1 VTDGDQSVAE
11 QLAAVS
17 ADAWNHIAVTL
28 TRLTGD
34 RELAED
40 CVQDAFAR
48 ALVRWPVDGV
58 PGKPMAWLMTTA
70 RNRAMDRA
78 RRALVEAEKLRLI
91 ARQAAREPPDLV
103 PEAELIADDRLE
115 MMFACAHPALPIE
128 AQVALSLSS
137 LTGLTAAEIADAFLV
152 SERTMRQRVFRAK
165 QRLRRVGAPLLP
177 REQDLRPRLPAVLHV
192 LYLMFN
198 AGYGGIGGDGRVH
211 ECLLQ
216 EALRLGRLL
225 VDLVPGEPE
234 ATGLLAL
241 MLLHDARRG
250 ARGRDREFVALSDQD
265 RSRWN
270 RSEIADGIALAD
282 RAARAGRPGPF
293 QIRAEIA
300 ACHDSAP
307 TYAETDWWRISLL
320 YGQLA
325 RMDSFASVIPCQ
337 SLAVGMADSPEVG
350 LLMVGE
356 PPALK
361 SPDVPDPAPRQ
372 YPTVGGTPPLAVRY
386 QLLPGIRGYLL
397 RLSGLLAESADA
409 YREALDAAAS
419 IAQFRAEL
427 LGPHASFEAM

>member
-1 VTDGDQSVAE
+1 MTGGDASVAE

-17 ADAWNHIAVTL
+17 ADAWDHIAVTL

-91 ARQAAREPPDLV
+91 ARESAREPPDLV
-103 PEAELIADDRLE
+103 ADAEVIADDRLE

-128 AQVALSLSS
+128 AQVALGLSS
-137 LTGLTAAEIADAFLV
+137 LTCLSAAEIADAFLV

-177 REQDLRPRLPAVLHV
+177 PEQDLPMRLPAVLHV

-198 AGYGGIGGDGRVH
+198 AGYGGIGADGPVH
-211 ECLLQ
+211 ECLLD

-225 VDLVPGEPE
+225 VDLMPREPE
-234 ATGLLAL
+234 AVGLLAL
-241 MLLHDARRG
+241 MRLHAARRA
-250 ARGRDREFVALSDQD
+250 ARRRQRDFVALFDQD

-270 RSEIADGIALAD
+270 RAEIADGLALAD

-300 ACHDSAP
+300 ACHDSAA
-307 TYAETDWWRISLL
+307 THAETDWWRISLL
-320 YGQLA
+320 FGQLA
-325 RMDSFASVIPCQ
+325 RTDSFASVIPCQ

-350 LLMVGE
+350 LLMVNE
-356 PPALK
+356 PPTTK
-361 SPDVPDPAPRQ
+361 SAEPDGR
-372 YPTVGGTPPLAVRY
+372 YPNVGGTPPLAVRY

-427 LGPHASFEAM
+427 LGRRESFEAS

>member
-1 VTDGDQSVAE
+1 VTDGEPSVAE

-17 ADAWNHIAVTL
+17 ADAWDHIAVTL

-91 ARQAAREPPDLV
+91 ARQTAREPPDLV
-103 PEAELIADDRLE
+103 ADAEVIADDRLE

-137 LTGLTAAEIADAFLV
+137 LTCLPAAEIADAFLV

-177 REQDLRPRLPAVLHV
+177 LEQDLPVRLPAVLHV

-198 AGYGGIGGDGRVH
+198 AGYGGIRADGPIH
-211 ECLLQ
+211 ECLLE
-216 EALRLGRLL
+216 EAMRLGRLL

-234 ATGLLAL
+234 AVGLLAL
-241 MLLHDARRG
+241 MKLHNARRG
-250 ARGRDREFVALSDQD
+250 ARRRERDFALFDQD
-265 RSRWN
+265 RSRWD
-270 RSEIADGIALAD
+270 RAEIADGIALAD
-282 RAARAGRPGPF
+282 RAARAGRAGPF
-293 QIRAEIA
+293 QVRAEIA

-307 TYAETDWWRISLL
+307 TYAQTDWWRISTLF
-320 YGQLA
+320 GQLA
-325 RMDSFASVIPCQ
+325 RMDAFASVIPCQ

-350 LLMVGE
+350 LLIVAE
-356 PPALK
+356 PPTLK
-361 SPDVPDPAPRQ
+361 SADATDWRH
-372 YPTVGGTPPLAVRY
+372 PTVGGTPPLAVRY

-419 IAQFRAEL
+419 IAQFRAEP
-427 LGPHASFEAM
+427 LGPCASFEAI

>member
-1 VTDGDQSVAE
+1 MTGGDQSVAE

-17 ADAWNHIAVTL
+17 AEAWDHIAVTL

-40 CVQDAFAR
+40 CVQDAFTR

-70 RNRAMDRA
+70 RNRALDRA

-91 ARQAAREPPDLV
+91 ARQTAREPPDPA

-115 MMFACAHPALPIE
+115 MMFACAHPALPVE

-137 LTGLTAAEIADAFLV
+137 LTCLSAAEIADAFLV

-177 REQDLRPRLPAVLHV
+177 LEQDLPTRLPAVLHV

-198 AGYGGIGGDGRVH
+198 AGYGGIGADGPVH
-211 ECLLQ
+211 EHLLD
-216 EALRLGRLL
+216 EAVQLARIL

-250 ARGRDREFVALSDQD
+250 ERRYEREFVALGDQD
-265 RSRWN
+265 RSGWDRAQ
-270 RSEIADGIALAD
+270 IAEGIALAD
-282 RAARAGRPGPF
+282 RAARVGRPGPF

-307 TYAETDWWRISLL
+307 TYAEADWWRISLL

-356 PPALK
+356 PPTLK
-361 SPDVPDPAPRQ
+361 SADAPDATARQ
-372 YPTVGGTPPLAVRY
+372 FPTVGGTPPLAVRY

-409 YREALDAAAS
+409 YREALDAASS

-427 LGPHASFEAM
+427 LGPHASFEAS